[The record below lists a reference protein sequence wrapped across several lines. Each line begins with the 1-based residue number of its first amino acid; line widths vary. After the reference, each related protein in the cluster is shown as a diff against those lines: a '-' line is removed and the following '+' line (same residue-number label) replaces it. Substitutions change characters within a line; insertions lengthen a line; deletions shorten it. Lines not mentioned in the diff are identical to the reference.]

1 MPEIVFDD
9 VTKIYPFQKI
19 TGIFGRREKEKI
31 RKAQMQMPY
40 LTNEGVIAL
49 QHCSVTIPDA
59 SFTVILGPSGSGKS
73 TLLRLIAGLE
83 KPSVGTLT
91 FDGVD
96 MYDVKPEDRDTA
108 MVFQEYAL
116 YPNQTV
122 YQNVAFP
129 LEVKHMPREE
139 VEQEV
144 NKICSLIGL
153 SDKLDRLPQDLS
165 GGERQRVC
173 IARAMVRKPAVLLLD
188 EPLSNLDVQMK
199 DSLKAELK
207 RVHQQYRT
215 TFVYVT
221 HDQEDAMA
229 LADRIIILKDGI
241 VQMSDTPET
250 VYRMPANRFCAEF
263 VQASSMNIL
272 EDIPVQSDGSLQIFG
287 MRYEPQ
293 GAQKKKLQKLKKVCA
308 GIRSSDIRIQKGG
321 IPAPVEYC
329 EMIEDKRIVH
339 VRIEDREISVIEH
352 VGDSAMPYLHGEEIG
367 IIPDLG
373 TLQLFDEDGERL

>member
-96 MYDVKPEDRDTA
+96 MYDVKTEDRDTA

-116 YPNQTV
+116 YSNQTV
-122 YQNVAFP
+122 Y
-129 LEVKHMPREE
+129 
-139 VEQEV
+139 
-144 NKICSLIGL
+144 
-153 SDKLDRLPQDLS
+153 KLDRLPQDLS

-293 GAQKKKLQKLKKVCA
+293 GAQKKKLQKLKIVCA